1 MSITQT
7 TTMAAIKPE
16 ESDHSIWQSYALQ
29 PPHTSQQ
36 TAFESNFPSGPLAL
50 PYHARQKGG
59 YRSMDIPSINTRPPH
74 REGNGILTASPPPL
88 NSHHSYPSLKRSFH
102 PTDDSPYGEVVQD
115 FREDLSEHPKPNISQ
130 DHRLLSFSKRQP
142 KHTVVDQHGRIQ
154 QLDLSAQIHG
164 MFFLSEM
171 TTPTGEGVIVQP
183 ELTCYRRNLFQISGS
198 VTTPRGAL
206 SVITER
212 GERIPI
218 LSLEVTIS
226 ATESVDGHSVKLI
239 VIPWKTPPPNS
250 PEVTPGQEQE
260 PSPIPLLPF
269 DDGAPDTNNEFAVYP
284 IAYRRLQFRIATAN
298 NGRRR
303 ELQQHFTLHLN
314 VVGTLGNNTKINVCE
329 TATAPIVV
337 RGRSPRNFQAR
348 KEIALVGSSAS
359 RGQAPELQITSSSTS
374 GSATMKPK
382 LAKPQT
388 LELPRSPFNFDASN
402 LPVSPHLMRQQTLPS
417 WFAPPHSS
425 EHTPGPSTPNYQG
438 PPPSLSMENYLQ
450 GNHSSS
456 ENPQTHSPASTMPA
470 PAPPVRSYTYQ
481 STTSPSGAPIRF
493 IDSNPRP
500 AKSPRH
506 QAPPELNSS
515 FSSDF
520 TARFNAPTP
529 YSSASDPA
537 QPREYFPT
545 SMSMQPWTTAQD
557 TASTYGTTLP
567 AVTSSHYEYSGDQHY
582 VKEEGHSQP
591 PPPHQQPSQQHYTWS
606 AA

>member
-1 MSITQT
+1 
-7 TTMAAIKPE
+7 MAAIKPE
-16 ESDHSIWQSYALQ
+16 ESDHSIWQGYALQ
-29 PPHTSQQ
+29 PPHTSSHQ
-36 TAFESNFPSGPLAL
+36 TTFESNFPSGPLAL

-59 YRSMDIPSINTRPPH
+59 YRSMDISSTNTRPPLRDEH
-74 REGNGILTASPPPL
+74 GVLTASPSPL
-88 NSHHSYPSLKRSFH
+88 NSHHSYPSLKRPFH
-102 PTDDSPYGEVVQD
+102 STDDSPYGEVVQD

-130 DHRLLSFSKRQP
+130 DHRLLSFSKRPP
-142 KHTVVDQHGRIQ
+142 KHTIVDQHGRIQ

-171 TTPTGEGVIVQP
+171 TTPTGEGLIVQP

-198 VTTPRGAL
+198 VTIPRSAL

-239 VIPWKTPPPNS
+239 VIPLKTPPPNS

-260 PSPIPLLPF
+260 PSTIPLLPF
-269 DDGAPDTNNEFAVYP
+269 DDGAPDRNNEFAVYP

-314 VVGTLGNNTKINVCE
+314 VVVTLGNNTKINVCE

-359 RGQAPELQITSSSTS
+359 RGQAPEMQVTSSSTP
-374 GSATMKPK
+374 GIIIMKPK
-382 LAKPQT
+382 LSKPQT
-388 LELPRSPFNFDASN
+388 LELPRSPFNFDANN
-402 LPVSPHLMRQQTLPS
+402 LPISPHLMRQQTLPS
-417 WFAPPHSS
+417 WFAPPNSS
-425 EHTPGPSTPNYQG
+425 EHTPAPSTPNYQG
-438 PPPSLSMENYLQ
+438 PPPSLSMDNYLQ
-450 GNHSSS
+450 GHHPSS
-456 ENPQTHSPASTMPA
+456 ENPRTHSPTSTMPA

-481 STTSPSGAPIRF
+481 NTTSPSGTPIRF

-506 QAPPELNSS
+506 QAPPESNSS

-520 TARFNAPTP
+520 TARFTA
-529 YSSASDPA
+529 A

-545 SMSMQPWTTAQD
+545 SMSMQPWTTSQD

-582 VKEEGHSQP
+582 VKEEGHSHPQAQ
-591 PPPHQQPSQQHYTWS
+591 HQQPSQQHYTWS

>member
-1 MSITQT
+1 
-7 TTMAAIKPE
+7 MAAIKPE
-16 ESDHSIWQSYALQ
+16 ESEHSIWQSYALQ
-29 PPHTSQQ
+29 PPHTSHQ

-59 YRSMDIPSINTRPPH
+59 YRSMDIPSIHTRPPH
-74 REGNGILTASPPPL
+74 REGNGVLTASPPSL
-88 NSHHSYPSLKRSFH
+88 NSHHSYPSLKRPFH
-102 PTDDSPYGEVVQD
+102 STDDSPYGEVVQD

-142 KHTVVDQHGRIQ
+142 KHTIVDQHGRIQ

-359 RGQAPELQITSSSTS
+359 R
-374 GSATMKPK
+374 
-382 LAKPQT
+382 AKHQNCKSQVAT

-438 PPPSLSMENYLQ
+438 PPPSLSMDNYLQ

-456 ENPQTHSPASTMPA
+456 ENPQNHSPASTMPA
-470 PAPPVRSYTYQ
+470 PAPPVRSYTYH
-481 STTSPSGAPIRF
+481 STTSPGGAPIRF

-520 TARFNAPTP
+520 TARFNAPAP

-537 QPREYFPT
+537 HPREYFPT

-567 AVTSSHYEYSGDQHY
+567 AVTSSHYEYPGDQHY

>member
-1 MSITQT
+1 
-7 TTMAAIKPE
+7 MAAIKPE
-16 ESDHSIWQSYALQ
+16 ESDHSIWQGYTLQ

-36 TAFESNFPSGPLAL
+36 TNFESNFPSGPLAL
-50 PYHARQKGG
+50 PFHARQKGG
-59 YRSMDIPSINTRPPH
+59 YRSMDIPSINTRPPL
-74 REGNGILTASPPPL
+74 RNGNGVLNTSPPPL
-88 NSHHSYPSLKRSFH
+88 NSHHSYPSLKRPFH
-102 PTDDSPYGEVVQD
+102 STDDSPYGEVVQD
-115 FREDLSEHPKPNISQ
+115 FREDLSEHTKPNISQ
-130 DHRLLSFSKRQP
+130 DHRLLSFSKRPP
-142 KHTVVDQHGRIQ
+142 KHAILDHHGRIQ

-171 TTPTGEGVIVQP
+171 TTPTGEGVVVQP

-269 DDGAPDTNNEFAVYP
+269 DDGSPDTNNEFAVYP

-359 RGQAPELQITSSSTS
+359 RGQAPEMQITSSSTP
-374 GSATMKPK
+374 GSTTMKPK
-382 LAKPQT
+382 FSKPQT
-388 LELPRSPFNFDASN
+388 LELPRSPFNFDAGN

-425 EHTPGPSTPNYQG
+425 EHTPAPSTPNYQG
-438 PPPSLSMENYLQ
+438 PPPSLSMDSYLQ
-450 GNHSSS
+450 GNHPSS
-456 ENPQTHSPASTMPA
+456 ENPQTHSPASTMSG
-470 PAPPVRSYTYQ
+470 PAPPARSYTYQ
-481 STTSPSGAPIRF
+481 NTTSPSGAPVRF

-500 AKSPRH
+500 SKSPRH

-520 TARFNAPTP
+520 TARFTAPAP
-529 YSSASDPA
+529 YSSTTEAA

-557 TASTYGTTLP
+557 TASTYGTALP
-567 AVTSSHYEYSGDQHY
+567 AVNSSHYEYSGDQHY
-582 VKEEGHSQP
+582 VKEESHSQP
-591 PPPHQQPSQQHYTWS
+591 PPQHQQSSQQHYTWS